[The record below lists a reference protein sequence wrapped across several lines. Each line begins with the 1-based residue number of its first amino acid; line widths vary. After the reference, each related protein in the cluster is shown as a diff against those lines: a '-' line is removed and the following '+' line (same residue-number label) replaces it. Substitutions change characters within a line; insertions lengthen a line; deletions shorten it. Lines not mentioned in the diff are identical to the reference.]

1 MAFLA
6 GYVMSWISVSA
17 VIDEATDY
25 NLQSNTTTTSSLYR
39 PNSNDPSFLEISLI
53 VTAMIVLPVLIG
65 AGVAYTC
72 YKLEKRHTERHR

>member
-6 GYVMSWISVSA
+6 GYVMSWMAVDA
-17 VIDEATDY
+17 VIDEATEY
-25 NLQSNTTTTSSLYR
+25 SQQNGTTTSSPYR
-39 PNSNDPSFLEISLI
+39 QNPNDPSFLEISLF